1 MNAMEM
7 LTTLTTYPV
16 ANYGAGREILHTL
29 RERFR
34 TGGGRHSIHP
44 LTWFDTFDWRLFR
57 DGGTLSARPVSRGCE
72 LLWCSHDGDIR
83 HRLRVNNLPAFVW
96 DLPSGRFRRDLAA
109 VAGVRRLLPQV
120 KAEFQ
125 GELIQIFDAGN
136 RIVAQ
141 VDFEEGTAEAG
152 NGGGSESRVSPLVQV
167 HPRDG
172 SREDYHRIVSF
183 LEVELGLKAQP
194 SRRFD
199 RAIEAAGV
207 SPCSYSP
214 RLALQF
220 EPSTPISEAARRIL
234 LHLLQTIKANEDGIR
249 RGLDTEFLH
258 DFRVAVRR
266 SRTCLAQLK
275 EVFPAAATGHFRR
288 ELKWVGG
295 ATGPSRD
302 LDVHMLRIPRY
313 QRLLPGERRPDL
325 VPLAR
330 FLDGRRRIE
339 HAHLVEMLDSARYH
353 ALVHDWSNFLDH
365 GSAGDETPL
374 NAHRPCIEI
383 AAERIHSR
391 WRRVLKRG
399 AAIHDDSPAA
409 GLHALRI
416 DCKKLRYLLEFFHSL
431 YDAQDVDPLIR
442 KLKKLQDYLGEMNDL
457 QVQKDALNRFA
468 RDMFAAREATP
479 ETLLAMGRLQEHLT
493 VQQAKERTHFHRSF
507 SRFAGRKT
515 KEAMQRMIVPAPE
528 SPGLA

>member
-1 MNAMEM
+1 MKVTGM

-16 ANYGAGREILHTL
+16 ANYGAGRDILHTL

-34 TGGGRHSIHP
+34 TGGGRHSLHP

-57 DGGTLSARPVSRGCE
+57 DGGILSARPVSRGWE
-72 LLWCSHDGDIR
+72 LLWCSHNGDIR
-83 HRLRVNNLPAFVW
+83 HRLRVDTLPAFVW

-120 KAEFQ
+120 KAAFQ
-125 GELIQIFDAGN
+125 GELIQVFDAGN
-136 RIVAQ
+136 RVVAQ
-141 VDFEEGTAEAG
+141 VDFEEGTAEPG
-152 NGGGSESRVSPLVQV
+152 DGGAESRVSPLVQV

-172 SREDYHRIVSF
+172 NQEDYHKIVSF

-207 SPCSYSP
+207 SPCAYSP
-214 RLALQF
+214 QVALQF
-220 EPSTPISEAARRIL
+220 DPSTPINEAARRIL
-234 LHLLQTIKANEDGIR
+234 LHLLKTMKANEDGIR

-288 ELKWVGG
+288 ELNWVGTT
-295 ATGPSRD
+295 TGPSRD
-302 LDVHMLRIPRY
+302 LDVHLLKIPHY

-330 FLDGRRRIE
+330 FLDGRRKAE
-339 HAHLVEMLDSARYH
+339 HARLVEMLDSARYH
-353 ALVHDWSNFLDH
+353 ALLHDWSNFLDH
-365 GSAGDETPL
+365 NQEADETPL
-374 NAHRPCIEI
+374 NAHRPALEL
-383 AAERIHSR
+383 AGERIHRR
-391 WRRVLKRG
+391 WKRVLKHG
-399 AAIHDDSPAA
+399 SAIGDDAPATE
-409 GLHALRI
+409 LHALRI
-416 DCKKLRYLLEFFHSL
+416 DCKKYRYLLEFFHSL
-431 YDAQDVDPLIR
+431 YDAHDIDPLIR

-457 QVQKDALNRFA
+457 QVQKEALNRFA
-468 RDMFAAREATP
+468 RDMFAARQATP
-479 ETLLAMGRLQEHLT
+479 DTLLAMGRLQEHLT
-493 VQQAKERTHFHRSF
+493 GQHEEERKRFHRLF
-507 SRFAGRKT
+507 ARFAGRKT
-515 KEAMQRMIVPAPE
+515 KETMQRMIAPASEP
-528 SPGLA
+528 PGLA